1 MFAFGEENKLYGP
14 DGKLCVIVSD
24 EGGMPSYSVLYEG
37 VTFLQKSP
45 LGIETNFGD
54 FTQQMVLTHVG
65 QLSSVNEE
73 ISFLRLGIVIR
84 GIRQM
89 CRLTHF
95 PKEEERY
102 MISFSKLVIM
112 T

>member
-24 EGGMPSYSVLYEG
+24 EGGVPSYSVLYEG

-45 LGIETNFGD
+45 LGIETNLGD
-54 FTQQMVLTHVG
+54 FTLQMALTHVG

-73 ISFLRLGIVIR
+73 YQL
-84 GIRQM
+84 
-89 CRLTHF
+89 LTIKNSN
-95 PKEEERY
+95 PRYQAERY